1 MRRETQARRAN
12 TTSVAPDE
20 ESVFP
25 GSGLASKG
33 PRVAEMKQVQPQP
46 IKVIIGTRAHAGTNM
61 PLKMVAGTHTPQL
74 ALLSSTCTA
83 EF

>member
-1 MRRETQARRAN
+1 
-12 TTSVAPDE
+12 
-20 ESVFP
+20 
-25 GSGLASKG
+25 
-33 PRVAEMKQVQPQP
+33 MKQVQPQP

-74 ALLSSTCTA
+74 ALLSSTYAA